1 MSSNSYDMACCQ
13 NTLCQVTLMIWH
25 AVKIHYVN
33 IWVGAAVA
41 TPCRRVNST
50 AVPCCLTDSTTVP
63 CFRDISTAVVVA

>member
-1 MSSNSYDMACCQ
+1 MS
-13 NTLCQVTLMIWH
+13 TLMIWH

-33 IWVGAAVA
+33 IWVVAALA

-63 CFRDISTAVVVA
+63 CFRDISTAVPLLPNSSTTVLVVW